1 MSFGFSVGDFL
12 AVVQLANDLGG
23 RFAQAPREYKAIKE
37 EYVLNFGSLNHI
49 LTTYGRVGSLIFAL
63 NGISGLDEEEFDDQQ
78 KHGVNQV
85 IQSCDIVLQ
94 DLDSRLQK
102 FHILAKD
109 STPDWTGQNAPGVD
123 KDPMEPSR
131 DQSVSFSN
139 RFQYFS
145 AESHCR
151 EYQSVRQLCSFLL
164 FQLAQS
170 NASISNVQSRRLG
183 MEYKLLTRDKK
194 IMNATKF

>member
-12 AVVQLANDLGG
+12 AVLQLANDLGG

-49 LTTYGRVGSLIFAL
+49 LTTCGRVESLIFAL
-63 NGISGLDEEEFDDQQ
+63 NRISGLDEEEFDDQQ
-78 KHGVNQV
+78 KDGVNQV

-109 STPDWTGQNAPGVD
+109 STPDWMGRMRQAWKRIRWNRA
-123 KDPMEPSR
+123 EINNFRSR
-131 DQSVSFSN
+131 I
-139 RFQYFS
+139 
-145 AESHCR
+145 
-151 EYQSVRQLCSFLL
+151 
-164 FQLAQS
+164 
-170 NASISNVQSRRLG
+170 ISNISLLNLIIGKTNQYVGTVLFCSSNWPSQMPLFLMHNLG
-183 MEYKLLTRDKK
+183 
-194 IMNATKF
+194 N